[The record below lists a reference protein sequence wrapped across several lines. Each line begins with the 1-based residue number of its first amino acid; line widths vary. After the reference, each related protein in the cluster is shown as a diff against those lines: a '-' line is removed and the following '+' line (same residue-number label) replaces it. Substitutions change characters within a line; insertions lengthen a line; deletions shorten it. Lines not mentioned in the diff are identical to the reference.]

1 MYERDSNEFVSG
13 LKVCGE
19 RWYSDT
25 TASRLSVIEVETRVL
40 KVCKAYDK
48 VVADKVCTF
57 YLFCFFIISDAY
69 EELQCQATIDY

>member
-13 LKVCGE
+13 LKVCGG
-19 RWYSDT
+19 RWYSDTT

-57 YLFCFFIISDAY
+57 YLFGFFYYFRRVCGITVSSHH
-69 EELQCQATIDY
+69 